1 MYPWTC
7 AATFKSKI
15 SSNNNNDNNNTLT
28 DSRKLMALL
37 DELIH
42 GKATVAVRDE
52 LIDIT
57 GDDAGLRLLG
67 INILL
72 PGNCCRFER

>member
-1 MYPWTC
+1 
-7 AATFKSKI
+7 
-15 SSNNNNDNNNTLT
+15 
-28 DSRKLMALL
+28 MALL

-72 PGNCCRFER
+72 PGNCCRFERWLNMIFNYLIIDTVDVRDLYLKLCARDNLDLI